1 MFGVWTNL
9 AICCKLPASPLS
21 FTAVDRRYVAVGSQ
35 DVVQFP
41 AQTSV
46 TLDCLL
52 HANET
57 YGIEANLSTIR
68 WFRIATKSS
77 ETVGTETEITMN
89 GSRLILS
96 RNKERLTIE
105 AVIIAT
111 GAERGTEA
119 AYRCQ
124 VCQNVPPEPQ
134 RCSSSTTAVNAFS
147 E

>member
-1 MFGVWTNL
+1 M
-9 AICCKLPASPLS
+9 
-21 FTAVDRRYVAVGSQ
+21 GSQ

-41 AQTSV
+41 AQVRV
-46 TLDCLL
+46 TLDCLPY
-52 HANET
+52 ANNT
-57 YGIEANLSTIR
+57 YGLEANLSTIR

-77 ETVGTETEITMN
+77 ETVDTESEITMN

-96 RNKERLTIE
+96 GSKERLTIE
-105 AVIIAT
+105 ALTIAT

-134 RCSSSTTAVNAFS
+134 KCSSSSIEVNAFG

>member
-1 MFGVWTNL
+1 M
-9 AICCKLPASPLS
+9 
-21 FTAVDRRYVAVGSQ
+21 GSQ
-35 DVVQFP
+35 DAVQFP
-41 AQTSV
+41 ILVRV
-46 TLDCLL
+46 TLDCLPY
-52 HANET
+52 ANET

-68 WFRIATKSS
+68 WFRIATKFY
-77 ETVGTETEITMN
+77 ETVGTETELTMN

-124 VCQNVPPEPQ
+124 VCQNVPPKPQ
-134 RCSSSTTAVNAFS
+134 RCSSSTTAVNAFG